1 MILNPLRRQVKHRLG
16 FPVMPGGFPVI
27 GHLPAVATGYLELVR
42 TAESRL
48 GSFFWLESALGA
60 KQLNCLDPDVFT
72 IFKNK
77 VTTSTYLQTHFADLF
92 GGSLI
97 AQDGPPHHH
106 MRSAMNMPFLPSGLT
121 ASEVGPMVAETVERR
136 VATWAARGEV
146 QILAETREMVL
157 AVMFRLLGVAET
169 ELSAW
174 RHHYEQFMLLAINL
188 PLDLPYTPRRRG
200 LQARAWL
207 DERLLKFI
215 RAARENPEGPG
226 LLGALVQARD
236 EAGAPLTEPEL
247 VENLRL
253 LVLAGHETS
262 ASTMAWMTIKLAQRP
277 DVWDKLCAEVANV
290 GEAPR
295 TPRELRNFPY
305 AEAIFREALRLHP
318 PVSSDARKSVV
329 ELELGGRKVPA
340 GEIVTIS
347 IMHLSRHPSLYERPD
362 DFWPERWIGR
372 NEGISPVEMVQFGG
386 GPHFCLGY
394 HLAWMEIVQYVVA
407 LATVL
412 RGRNLSPQLVGGAP
426 TPRYLPLHHPAP
438 STRIRFS

>member
-16 FPVMPGGFPVI
+16 FPVMPGAFPVI
-27 GHLPAVATGYLELVR
+27 GHLPAVATNYLELVR
-42 TAESRL
+42 TAEARL

-60 KQLNCLDPDVFT
+60 TQLTCLDPDVFT

-77 VTTSTYLQTHFADLF
+77 VTTSTYLQTLFAELF

-106 MRSAMNMPFLPSGLT
+106 MRSAMNLPFLPRGLT
-121 ASEVGPMVAETVERR
+121 ASEVGPMVAETIERR
-136 VATWAARGEV
+136 VASWPARGHV

-174 RHHYEQFMLLAINL
+174 RHHYEEFMLLAVNI
-188 PLDLPYTPRRRG
+188 PFDLPYSPRRRG
-200 LQARAWL
+200 LRARAWL

-215 RAARENPEGPG
+215 RTARANPEGSG
-226 LLGALVQARD
+226 LLTALVQARD
-236 EAGAPLTEPEL
+236 EDGEPLTEREL

-277 DVWDKLCAEVANV
+277 DVWDKLCAEVATV
-290 GEAPR
+290 GAAPR
-295 TPRELRNFPY
+295 TPKELRNFPY

-318 PVSSDARKSVV
+318 PVCSDARKTVAA
-329 ELELGGRKVPA
+329 LDIGGRTIPA

-362 DFWPERWIGR
+362 EFRPERWIGR
-372 NEGISPVEMVQFGG
+372 NEAVSPIELVQFGG

-394 HLAWMEIVQYVVA
+394 HLAWMEIVQYIVA

-412 RGRNLSPQLVGGAP
+412 RKRNLSPQLTGPPPAE
-426 TPRYLPLHHPAP
+426 RYLPLHHPAP
-438 STRIRFS
+438 STRIRFG